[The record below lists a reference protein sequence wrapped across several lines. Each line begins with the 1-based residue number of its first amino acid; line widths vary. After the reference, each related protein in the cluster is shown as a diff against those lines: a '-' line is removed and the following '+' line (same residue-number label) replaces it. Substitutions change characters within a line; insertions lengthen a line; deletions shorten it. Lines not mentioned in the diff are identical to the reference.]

1 MIIIIVVVS
10 IIGILAYFILENK
23 EKEDKNEVKTIGE
36 IKGYNIVLKENANEV
51 YKKEFEKL
59 RKNLENSEINYDEYA
74 ESVAKMFLIDLYTIN
89 NKKNKYDVGGLDFVL
104 PENKDNYILKV
115 TNTLYNYVED
125 NSKGMRKQSLP
136 EVSSIDVNNVEKK
149 KFTIESTK
157 TSYDAYYFSMS
168 IDYKYD
174 LGYDK
179 TAEII
184 VINKD
189 NFMYVVEKN

>member
-23 EKEDKNEVKTIGE
+23 GKEDKNEVKTIGE

-168 IDYKYD
+168 LNYKQD